1 MLAIIL
7 PLVAIP
13 MIVLGTVGYVAS
25 AGQAE
30 TSGARYLNDRSNDL
44 QTISENPSIRD
55 YFVNRY
61 YGLAEEAEVYRRD
74 LERSLARLADR
85 INRNE
90 LIYRQIRY
98 IDDQGREI
106 AKVVDGA
113 IDQHHEDL
121 SNSQIFQAT
130 RKLPPGEM
138 YRSSVSPL
146 MTFAIPVY
154 ETNASKQSPDLLG
167 VVMLDFVYPIED
179 FKRSARYIAN
189 SFFVIAATSLVGALL
204 LTTNRVRRFTRPIR
218 HLASAADQISAGRR
232 DIEVDIHT
240 KDEVGRLSQS
250 FNRMTAALKW
260 NEEALQRK
268 IAETTALYEIG
279 QEISAQ
285 VKLEPTLDLIVTRA
299 RAAQVGYQHDRAS
312 RGRT

>member
-1 MLAIIL
+1 MLGIIL

-30 TSGARYLNDRSNDL
+30 TTGSRYLNERSNDL
-44 QTISENPSIRD
+44 QTVSENPSIRD
-55 YFVNRY
+55 YFDNRY

-106 AKVVDGA
+106 AKIVDGA
-113 IDQHHEDL
+113 IDQNREDL
-121 SNSQIFQAT
+121 SNSQIFQPT

-138 YRSSVSPL
+138 YRSPTGPL

-154 ETNASKQSPDLLG
+154 ETSASKQSPDLLG
-167 VVMLDFVYPIED
+167 AVVLDFVYPIED

-189 SFFVIAATSLVGALL
+189 SFFHYCS
-204 LTTNRVRRFTRPIR
+204 
-218 HLASAADQISAGRR
+218 H
-232 DIEVDIHT
+232 
-240 KDEVGRLSQS
+240 
-250 FNRMTAALKW
+250 
-260 NEEALQRK
+260 
-268 IAETTALYEIG
+268 
-279 QEISAQ
+279 
-285 VKLEPTLDLIVTRA
+285 
-299 RAAQVGYQHDRAS
+299 
-312 RGRT
+312 